1 MDTGRPEPPG
11 PLSLSAQLR
20 ARTRDLHTQ
29 AERSGIMRALLR
41 GDVQRA
47 AYVLLLR
54 NLHAIY
60 AALEAALEAHAA
72 HPLIAPLYDPL
83 LWRRRPL
90 EQDLDALH
98 GAEWRDLAITPTT
111 RDYVIVV
118 TAANP
123 ATLVAHAYVRYLGDL
138 SGGQI
143 LARIVQASLQL
154 EGTAGSEFYRFATP
168 DAGALA
174 QRFRR
179 QLDGI
184 PVNAALAAI
193 IVGEARRSFSMH
205 VRLFEELAVAPPS

>member
-1 MDTGRPEPPG
+1 MDTGLHEPPA
-11 PLSLSAQLR
+11 PQSLSAQLR
-20 ARTRDLHTQ
+20 AGTRDLHTQ

-41 GDVQRA
+41 GDVERA

-60 AALEAALEAHAA
+60 FTLETALEAQAT
-72 HPLIAPLYDPL
+72 HPLIAPLHDPM
-83 LWRRRPL
+83 LWRRGPL

-98 GAEWRDLAITPTT
+98 GAEWRDLAIISTT
-111 RDYVIVV
+111 RDYVVV
-118 TAANP
+118 VAAADP

-154 EGTAGSEFYRFATP
+154 EGTAGSAFYRFATP
-168 DAGALA
+168 DANALA
-174 QRFRR
+174 QRFRH
-179 QLDGI
+179 QLDSL
-184 PVNAALAAI
+184 PVGAALAAT

-205 VRLFEELAVAPPS
+205 VRLFEELAVAPSS